1 MSHIVS
7 VHIRRCGV
15 IIVFLAGSVAMRMS
29 NDSPRDDA
37 MRCDDTTVE
46 KVIALALAHDLS
58 LMLIGIQICQ
68 SDHLPLQVAEHKGR
82 YVGSWSAVCGSAPSA
97 LLFCSST

>member
-15 IIVFLAGSVAMRMS
+15 IIVFLAGSFAMRMS

-37 MRCDDTTVE
+37 MRCDDDTTVE
-46 KVIALALAHDLS
+46 KVITLALVHDIVRG
-58 LMLIGIQICQ
+58 ML
-68 SDHLPLQVAEHKGR
+68 L
-82 YVGSWSAVCGSAPSA
+82 
-97 LLFCSST
+97 